1 MSLIKAEPRKT
12 VDDIIKKKVKANK
25 PSHSKKALE
34 SDDDD
39 SDDAMDVDSDVSGSD
54 EEGEEFEA
62 DDSDME
68 SGSGSELDDDSDGEL
83 DGDSDDE
90 GEEGGDSDEEDIVI
104 GSDGEED
111 ANNSDADEE
120 ETERKR
126 AEKESVKELRDIT
139 RKASKK
145 QLDLVN
151 QLQEMT
157 TFDQLRLSRPL
168 LKALSEMGFTKPTPV
183 QMNTIP
189 PALKGRDICA
199 SAITGSGKTAA
210 FILPILER
218 LLYRNAA
225 ARVTRVLILMPTREL
240 AVQCHSVITNLA
252 KYTNGITAALI
263 TGGMNAKKQE
273 MDLRAI
279 PDIIVATP
287 GRVLDHILNTRSF
300 DLGDI
305 EILVLDEAD
314 RLLELGFMEQLEQVI
329 KSCPPSRQTLL
340 FSATMT
346 AKVDDLASLSLKNP
360 ARLSVD
366 PMFQV
371 ARKLTQEFVRVR
383 SGLERDKESLLLSLC
398 TRTFKSKV
406 IVFCTHKK
414 TAHRLKIIFSIAE
427 LNAVELH
434 GDLTQEQRFDSLE
447 TFRDGKADF
456 MIASDVASRGL
467 DVIGVDTVINYE
479 LPMHLSSYVHRV
491 GRTARAG
498 RSGRAVSL
506 VTEDDRRLFKT
517 IVKNSH
523 DTVKQRIVPSKS
535 LLTWR
540 EKLEG
545 WTETVKQVLGEEA
558 EDKLLRVAE
567 MEANKASNL
576 ILHHDEIMGRPKKSW
591 FQNETQ
597 KKALNEESKRVH
609 LGHSKFSIDGDDG
622 DEIGEDG
629 KRRRNRGDKKRKRDD
644 QTPEPSTP
652 GKKLNLYMES
662 NSQKKRKVSKDDVKE
677 LKAQR
682 AVLRSR
688 RREKLGMEAPS
699 SSSATGPRI
708 QGTKKAAAVKLRNK
722 ATSKKNGS
730 TSVGG
735 GKKESRDK
743 GKGMFGSEVRTAG
756 FGKKKGA
763 FKSKSKHK
771 RR

>member
-1 MSLIKAEPRKT
+1 MISS
-12 VDDIIKKKVKANK
+12 D
-25 PSHSKKALE
+25 E
-34 SDDDD
+34 S
-39 SDDAMDVDSDVSGSD
+39 SDADMDVDSDISGSD
-54 EEGEEFEA
+54 DEGSELE
-62 DDSDME
+62 DGDSGME
-68 SGSGSELDDDSDGEL
+68 YGSGSELG
-83 DGDSDDE
+83 SDDGSE
-90 GEEGGDSDEEDIVI
+90 VSGEEGVEIEEGDDSQEEDIVI
-104 GSDGEED
+104 GSDDEEED
-111 ANNSDADEE
+111 VDSDADDEE
-120 ETERKR
+120 KERKQT
-126 AEKESVKELRDIT
+126 EKNSIKELRDIT

-145 QLDLVN
+145 QIDLVN
-151 QLQEMT
+151 QMQEMT

-218 LLYRNAA
+218 LLYRNAS
-225 ARVTRVLILMPTREL
+225 ARCTRVLILMPTREL

-287 GRVLDHILNTRSF
+287 GRVLDHVLNTRSF
-300 DLGDI
+300 DLGDV

-314 RLLELGFMEQLEQVI
+314 RLLELGFMEQLTQVV

-346 AKVDDLASLSLKNP
+346 AKVDDLATLSLKNP

-383 SGLERDKESLLLSLC
+383 SGTERDKESLLLSLC

-406 IVFCTHKK
+406 IIFCTHKK
-414 TAHRLKIIFSIAE
+414 TAHRLKIIFSLAE

-506 VTEDDRRLFKT
+506 VTEEDRRLFKM

-523 DTVKQRIVPSKS
+523 DSVKQRVVPPKS
-535 LLTWR
+535 LLGWR

-558 EDKLLRVAE
+558 EDRLLRMAE

-576 ILHHDEIMGRPKKSW
+576 IMHHDEIMARPKKSW
-591 FQNETQ
+591 FQNADQ
-597 KKALNEESKRVH
+597 KKAVDEESKRVH
-609 LGHSKFSIDGDDG
+609 LGKSKFSIDGE
-622 DEIGEDG
+622 DEEFGEDG
-629 KRRRNRGDKKRKRDD
+629 KKKRRRGDKKRGRDE
-644 QTPEPSTP
+644 QMAPPTTTGS
-652 GKKLNLYMES
+652 KKIPNLYMES
-662 NSQKKRKVSKDDVKE
+662 KSQKKRKVSRDDEKE

-682 AVLRSR
+682 AVLRQR
-688 RREKLGMEAPS
+688 KREKLGRDGAAPS
-699 SSSATGPRI
+699 GSSGPRI
-708 QGTKKAAAVKLRNK
+708 GGTNKTAGVKLRNK
-722 ATSKKNGS
+722 AASSKKKDSNGP
-730 TSVGG
+730 GG
-735 GKKESRDK
+735 RKENRDK
-743 GKGMFGSEVRTAG
+743 GKGLFGTEARTAG
-756 FGKKKGA
+756 FGKKGS

>member
-1 MSLIKAEPRKT
+1 
-12 VDDIIKKKVKANK
+12 
-25 PSHSKKALE
+25 
-34 SDDDD
+34 
-39 SDDAMDVDSDVSGSD
+39 MDVDSDVSGSD
-54 EEGEEFEA
+54 DEGSEVSG

-68 SGSGSELDDDSDGEL
+68 SGSGSELEDESG
-83 DGDSDDE
+83 DDE
-90 GEEGGDSDEEDIVI
+90 SDVSGDDEDVENSGSENDEDIVI
-104 GSDGEED
+104 GSDDEEVEDGEEG
-111 ANNSDADEE
+111 DENDE
-120 ETERKR
+120 DVERKR
-126 AEKESVKELRDIT
+126 VEKQSIKELRDIT

-151 QLQEMT
+151 QLQDMA

-183 QMNTIP
+183 QVNTIP

-225 ARVTRVLILMPTREL
+225 ARITRVLILMPTREL

-252 KYTNGITAALI
+252 KYTNGITAALV
-263 TGGMNAKKQE
+263 TGGMSSKKQE

-287 GRVLDHILNTRSF
+287 GRVLDHVLNTRTF

-314 RLLELGFMEQLEQVI
+314 RLLELGFMEQLEQII

-346 AKVDDLASLSLKNP
+346 GKVDDLATLSLKNP

-383 SGLERDKESLLLSLC
+383 SGAERDKETLLLSLC

-414 TAHRLKIIFSIAE
+414 TAHRLKIIFTLAE

-447 TFRDGKADF
+447 RFRDGKADF

-479 LPMHLSSYVHRV
+479 LPLHLSSYVHRV

-506 VTEDDRRLFKT
+506 VTEADRRLFKM

-523 DTVKQRIVPSKS
+523 DTVKQRIVPTKS
-535 LLTWR
+535 LDAWR
-540 EKLEG
+540 EKLEE
-545 WTETVKQVLGEEA
+545 WTETVKQVLAEEA
-558 EDKLLRVAE
+558 EDRLLRIAE
-567 MEANKASNL
+567 MEANKASNM
-576 ILHHDEIMGRPKKSW
+576 ILHHDEIMSRPKKSW

-597 KKALNEESKRVH
+597 KKAVNDESKRVH
-609 LGHSKFSIDGDDG
+609 LGKSKFSIDGEEGEGGNGGFSDDDDEDG
-622 DEIGEDG
+622 DGK
-629 KRRRNRGDKKRKRDD
+629 KRRRRGDKKRKRDD
-644 QTPEPSTP
+644 QTPDSSSSS
-652 GKKLNLYMES
+652 KKLNLYMES
-662 NSQKKRKVSKDDVKE
+662 KSQKKRKVSEDDMKD
-677 LKAQR
+677 LKKQR
-682 AVLRSR
+682 ALLRQR
-688 RREKLGMEAPS
+688 KREKLGKEPS
-699 SSSATGPRI
+699 SSTSSSGPRFS
-708 QGTKKAAAVKLRNK
+708 GTKKTAGIKLKNK
-722 ATSKKNGS
+722 ASGKKSKDAAPS
-730 TSVGG
+730 
-735 GKKESRDK
+735 GKKENRDK
-743 GKGMFGSEVRTAG
+743 GKGLFGAEKRTAS
-756 FGKKKGA
+756 FGKKKGS
-763 FKSKSKHK
+763 FKSRSKHK

>member
-1 MSLIKAEPRKT
+1 M
-12 VDDIIKKKVKANK
+12 D
-25 PSHSKKALE
+25 

-39 SDDAMDVDSDVSGSD
+39 SDDAMDVDSDVSGSED
-54 EEGEEFEA
+54 EGSEVDG

-68 SGSGSELDDDSDGEL
+68 SGSGSELEENSDDEEDV
-83 DGDSDDE
+83 DSDDE
-90 GEEGGDSDEEDIVI
+90 GDKDANSDEEDIVI
-104 GSDGEED
+104 GSEGEEEAAD
-111 ANNSDADEE
+111 SDADEE
-120 ETERKR
+120 EVERKR
-126 AEKESVKELRDIT
+126 AERESTKELRDIT

-218 LLYRNAA
+218 LLYRNAN
-225 ARVTRVLILMPTREL
+225 ARITRVLILMPTREL

-314 RLLELGFMEQLEQVI
+314 RLLELGFTEQLEQII

-383 SGLERDKESLLLSLC
+383 SGTERDKESLLLSLC

-447 TFRDGKADF
+447 KFRDGKADF

-506 VTEDDRRLFKT
+506 VTEDDRRLFKM

-535 LLTWR
+535 LITWR
-540 EKLEG
+540 EKLEE
-545 WTETVKQVLGEEA
+545 WTDTVKQVLSEEA

-609 LGHSKFSIDGDDG
+609 LGRSKFSIDGEDDNG
-622 DEIGEDG
+622 DNGFSDDEDG
-629 KRRRNRGDKKRKRDD
+629 KKRKRNRGEKKRKRDD
-644 QTPEPSTP
+644 QTPDTP
-652 GKKLNLYMES
+652 GKRLNLYMES
-662 NSQKKRKVSKDDVKE
+662 NSQKKRKVTKDDVKD

-688 RREKLGMEAPS
+688 RREKLGLEAPSPS
-699 SSSATGPRI
+699 SSSSGPRI

-730 TSVGG
+730 SSNG
-735 GKKESRDK
+735 GKKENRDK
-743 GKGMFGSEVRTAG
+743 GKGMFGAEVRTAG
-756 FGKKKGA
+756 LGKKKGA